1 MTAPVKTLVVDD
13 SAAMRAMLCAAL
25 DADPAIKV
33 VGAAPEPH
41 AARQMMR
48 DLDPDVVTLDVE
60 MPGMDGLSF
69 LEKIMRLRPTPVV
82 MCSSLTTHAAEVTI
96 EALRLGAVDFV
107 AKPNGS
113 GGDMA
118 RVTAELCEKVK
129 TAAKSRVRQS
139 LAPSPATPVSSAAGT
154 SFGDHVI
161 AIGSSTGGI
170 DALFA
175 ILPALPENAPPVLV
189 VQHLPPTFTGSL
201 VKRLNGVCAMKV
213 VEAHDRAPIER
224 GTVYIAPGG
233 DRHMVISGKSI
244 RLVEGDRI
252 SGHRPSVDALF
263 RSAAPLGRR
272 ALGVILTGM
281 GNDGAEGLLAMRE
294 AGARTFGQDAQ
305 SCIVYGM
312 PRAAAAMG
320 AVERE
325 ISLSAMPMAII
336 GACRSK

>member
-1 MTAPVKTLVVDD
+1 MTSPVRTLVVDD
-13 SAAMRAMLCAAL
+13 SATMRTMLCAAL
-25 DADPAIKV
+25 DADPGIKV

-48 DLDPDVVTLDVE
+48 ELDPDVVTLDVE

-107 AKPNGS
+107 AKPNGA

-118 RVTAELCEKVK
+118 HAAAELCEKVK
-129 TAAKSRVRQS
+129 AAARSQVRHSANAARPHPVATVGGAFAEDRVI
-139 LAPSPATPVSSAAGT
+139 V
-154 SFGDHVI
+154 
-161 AIGSSTGGI
+161 IGSSTGGV

-175 ILPALPENAPPVLV
+175 ILPSLPKDAPPVLV
-189 VQHLPPTFTGSL
+189 VQHMPPAFTGSL
-201 VKRLNGVCAMKV
+201 ARRLDDTCAMKV
-213 VEAHDRAPIER
+213 MEAYDRAPIER

-233 DRHMVISGKSI
+233 DRHMVLSGKTV
-244 RLVEGDRI
+244 RLVDGDRVT
-252 SGHRPSVDALF
+252 GHRPSVDMLF
-263 RSAAPLGRR
+263 RSAAPLGRK
-272 ALGVILTGM
+272 AVGVILTGM
-281 GNDGAEGLLAMRE
+281 GEDGAAGMLAMRE

-305 SCIVYGM
+305 SCVVYGM
-312 PRAAAAMG
+312 PRAAAELG
-320 AVERE
+320 AVDRE
-325 ISLSAMPMAII
+325 LSLAAMPQAII